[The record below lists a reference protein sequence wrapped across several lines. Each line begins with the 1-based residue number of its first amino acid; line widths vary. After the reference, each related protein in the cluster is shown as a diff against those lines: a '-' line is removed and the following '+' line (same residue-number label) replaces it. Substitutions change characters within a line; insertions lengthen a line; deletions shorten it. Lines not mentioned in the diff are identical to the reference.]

1 MKPLIRPM
9 KAVSLL
15 SPSEEHSDDNIL
27 KALEKLKYPV
37 LATLKVDGIRAVR
50 TTDLMSCRNKMI
62 PNESIRRRTM
72 DMPYGFDMELYNPS
86 LQYDEIESIVMSREH
101 ERSNEIQFHMIDGY
115 DDLGY
120 EDRINRVAI
129 LSDMSMYSV
138 IIPYL
143 HYCPSAQTLLDFFLL
158 SENQEGE
165 GICFRTPDSPYK
177 QGRSTLNE
185 QYLVKLCR
193 YVREEVTIVGFVEQ
207 ELNTNKQTTNSTGL
221 SERSSANAGKKGK
234 DTLGAFLV
242 KDKNG
247 LEFRVGTGVGL
258 TESRRQSIW
267 NNRDCYHNKQITI
280 KHKPHGQKLKP
291 RSPVIVGFRD
301 TTII

>member
-1 MKPLIRPM
+1 MKPLTRAM
-9 KAVSLL
+9 KACSLL
-15 SPSEEHSDDNIL
+15 SPSDVHSDDNIL
-27 KALEKLKYPV
+27 KALEKLRYPV

-101 ERSNEIQFHMIDGY
+101 DRSNEIQFHMIDWYRSG
-115 DDLGY
+115 LY
-120 EDRINRVAI
+120 ESRIYYLMEDFLPAKLQVVYPTLI
-129 LSDMSMYSV
+129 KCLSALEVLKYF
-138 IIPYL
+138 L
-143 HYCPSAQTLLDFFLL
+143 YCER
-158 SENQEGE
+158 ENGE

-193 YVREEVTIVGFVEQ
+193 YMREEVTIIGFVEQ

-247 LEFRVGTGVGL
+247 LEFRVGTGSGL
-258 TESRRQSIW
+258 TEFRRQSIW
-267 NNRDCYHNKQITI
+267 DNRDCYYNKQITI
-280 KHKPHGQKLKP
+280 KFKPFGQKLKP
-291 RSPVIVGFRD
+291 RSPVIVGFRED
-301 TTII
+301 GY